1 MCRPDVIECLSTEVR
16 KAIVDDTG
24 HKISDECRSQ
34 LQVEKLRQVEYTGI
48 VRENRRIFYQSN
60 FEFSVAMLV
69 LQDSVIGRM

>member
-1 MCRPDVIECLSTEVR
+1 MECLSTEVR
-16 KAIVDDTG
+16 KAIVNDAG

-48 VRENRRIFYQSN
+48 IRENRRIFYQSN